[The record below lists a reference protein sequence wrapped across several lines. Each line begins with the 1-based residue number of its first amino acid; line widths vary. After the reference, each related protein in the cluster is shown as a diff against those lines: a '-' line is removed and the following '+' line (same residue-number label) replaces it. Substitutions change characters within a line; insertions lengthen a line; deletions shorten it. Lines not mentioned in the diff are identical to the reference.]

1 MNGSLNGIL
10 VLDLTWILSGPYCT
24 MILGDQGAEI
34 IKIERPGIGDG
45 ARGTGPFVNDD
56 SAYFMNLNRNKLGL
70 TLDLSTEEGKSIFL
84 RLADCADVV
93 VENFRPGTMKSLGLD
108 HSSLMKRNP
117 QLIYCAISGFGMNG
131 PYGNRSALDAI
142 VQGMGGIM
150 SITGDEGGDPVR
162 IGSSIGDITAGLYA
176 TIGIL
181 SALHER
187 ASSNLGQLIDLSML
201 DCQVSIQE
209 NAIGRFLATGEVPVA
224 LGTRHPS
231 ATPFQA
237 FPTIDGW
244 IVIAIFGG
252 ASPHW
257 PLLCSALNHVELI
270 DDQRFESS
278 WERTL
283 NRDQLIPLMSEVLR
297 TKTTQDWLD
306 ELVPLG
312 IPCGP
317 VNSIDQVIND
327 PQVEFREMIVERKHD
342 RLGTWKYVNTPIKM
356 SRSQGG
362 IYRNPPDLGGDSRE
376 ILTRLLGLSNDE
388 IDNLEN
394 NGII

>member
-45 ARGTGPFVNDD
+45 ARGTGPFINDD
-56 SAYFMNLNRNKLGL
+56 SVYFMNLNRNKFGL
-70 TLDLSTEEGKSIFL
+70 TLDLSTKDGRSIFL
-84 RLADCADVV
+84 KLVDLADVV
-93 VENFRPGTMKSLGLD
+93 IENFRPGTMDSLGIGYSVLIE
-108 HSSLMKRNP
+108 RNP
-117 QLIYCAISGFGMNG
+117 RLIYCAISGFAIGG
-131 PYGNRSALDAI
+131 PYGNRSALDII
-142 VQGMGGIM
+142 VQAMGGIM

-162 IGSSIGDITAGLYA
+162 VGSSIGDITAGLYA
-176 TIGIL
+176 AIGIL

-187 ASSNLGQLIDLSML
+187 TSSNLGQLIDLSML
-201 DCQVSIQE
+201 DCQVAIQE
-209 NAIGRFLATGEVPVA
+209 NAIGRFLATGVVPEA

-237 FPTIDGW
+237 FPTSDGW

-252 ASPHW
+252 ASSHW

-278 WERTL
+278 WERTA
-283 NRDQLIPLMSEVLR
+283 NKSQLIPLMADALK
-297 TKTTQDWLD
+297 TKTTQDWLN

-327 PQVEFREMIVERKHD
+327 PQINFREMIVERDHD
-342 RLGTWKYVNTPIKM
+342 RLGTWKFVNTPIKM

-362 IYRNPPDLGGDSRE
+362 IHRNSPDLGGDSRE
-376 ILTRLLGLSNDE
+376 ILNRLLGLSNDE
-388 IDNLEN
+388 IDNLKN

>member
-1 MNGSLNGIL
+1 MNGSLSGIL

-56 SAYFMNLNRNKLGL
+56 SAYFMSLNRNKHGL
-70 TLDLSTEEGKSIFL
+70 TLDLTTEAGKSIFL
-84 RLADCADVV
+84 RLAEIADVV
-93 VENFRPGTMKSLGLD
+93 VENFRPGTMKKLGLD
-108 HSSLMKRNP
+108 HSVLMERNP
-117 QLIYCAISGFGMNG
+117 QLIYCSISGFGMNG

-150 SITGDEGGDPVR
+150 SITGNEGGDPVR
-162 IGSSIGDITAGLYA
+162 IGSSVGDITAGLYA
-176 TIGIL
+176 VIGIL

-187 ASSNLGQLIDLSML
+187 TSSNMGQLIDLSML
-201 DCQVSIQE
+201 DCQVALQE
-209 NAIGRFLATGEVPVA
+209 NAIGRFLATGEIPVP

-237 FPTIDGW
+237 FETNDGW

-270 DDQRFESS
+270 DDERFQSS
-278 WERTL
+278 WDRTQ
-283 NRDQLIPLMSEVLR
+283 NRDELIPIMSDVLR
-297 TKTTQDWLD
+297 NKTTQEWLD

-317 VNSIDQVIND
+317 VNSIDQVISD
-327 PQVEFREMIVERKHD
+327 PQVNFREMIVERDHD
-342 RLGTWKYVNTPIKM
+342 RLGTWKFINTPIKM
-356 SRSQGG
+356 SRTPGG
-362 IYRNPPDLGGDSRE
+362 IYKNPPDLGGDSRDV
-376 ILTRLLGLSNDE
+376 LHKLLNLSNDE
-388 IDNLEN
+388 IDDLEN
-394 NGII
+394 KGII